1 MIRPYI
7 NITTKGGEIKT
18 VYPPLQW
25 NEVTSKRK
33 MLVDCKEWM
42 HSKHP
47 TWETAEINLK
57 HHNYVET
64 IIVKRN

>member
-1 MIRPYI
+1 MIRPHI
-7 NITTKGGEIKT
+7 DITTEDCEKT

-33 MLVDCKEWM
+33 MLADCQEWM
-42 HSKHP
+42 HSHHP
-47 TWETAEINLK
+47 TWETATINLK

-64 IIVKRN
+64 ITVRRK

>member
-7 NITTKGGEIKT
+7 EIATDGGETKT

-33 MLVDCKEWM
+33 MLTDCKVWM

-47 TWETAEINLK
+47 TWETASINLK

-64 IIVKRN
+64 IIVKRR